1 MAEVDLDNGLVT
13 PLDRAIDRL
22 WDVFSDRASLI
33 GDLPADAVLARVDVP
48 ATGTVQGDGGEGGV
62 AGKADIE
69 LRFCFPRLAELLTTN
84 QLDDEPGY
92 RIADR
97 LRDAD
102 WQSWD
107 RIEREALEEFFDTW
121 WLLTR
126 SLDDGAVLASKHSAS
141 EVLGVLVHLGVPLVR
156 WLGPWLE
163 DFDGPPARHFADM
176 ILGGMDTPAWASVP
190 DERGQVLGWAASE
203 ACIFGI
209 ALVGGI
215 HLPDDQLSD
224 VLDRLIQ

>member
-1 MAEVDLDNGLVT
+1 MPEVDLDSGLIT

-22 WDVFSDRASLI
+22 WEVFSDRASLV
-33 GDLPADAVLARVDVP
+33 GDLPGDAVLARVDAP
-48 ATGTVQGDGGEGGV
+48 ETGQGQEDCNGEQV
-62 AGKADIE
+62 NSE
-69 LRFCFPRLAELLTTN
+69 LRFCLARLAELLTTN
-84 QLDDEPGY
+84 QLQDEPSF

-107 RIEREALEEFFDTW
+107 RIEREVLEEFFDIW

-126 SLDDGAVLASKHSAS
+126 SLDDGAVPVSELPAS
-141 EVLGVLVHLGVPLVR
+141 EVLGVLIHLGVPLVR

-176 ILGGMDTPAWASVP
+176 ILGGMDTEAWTSAP
-190 DERGQVLGWAASE
+190 DERGQVLAWAASE
-203 ACIFGI
+203 ACVFGI
-209 ALVGGI
+209 ALVGGV

>member
-1 MAEVDLDNGLVT
+1 MPEVDLDNGLIT
-13 PLDRAIDRL
+13 PLDRAIDHL
-22 WDVFSDRASLI
+22 WEVFSDRASLI
-33 GDLPADAVLARVDVP
+33 GDLPADAVLARVDAVP
-48 ATGTVQGDGGEGGV
+48 PV
-62 AGKADIE
+62 AESAAPHSAELAPSE
-69 LRFCFPRLAELLTTN
+69 LRFCLPRLAELLTTN

-97 LRDAD
+97 LHDAD
-102 WQSWD
+102 WQSWA
-107 RIEREALEEFFDTW
+107 RVEREALEEFFDIW

-126 SLDDGAVLASKHSAS
+126 SLDDGPFPASGLSAS
-141 EVLGVLVHLGVPLVR
+141 EVLGVLIHLGVPLVR

-163 DFDGPPARHFADM
+163 DFDGSSARHFADM
-176 ILGGMDTPAWASVP
+176 ILGGMDTPAWSSAP

-203 ACIFGI
+203 ACVFGI

>member
-1 MAEVDLDNGLVT
+1 VPEVDLDSELIT
-13 PLDRAIDRL
+13 PLDRAIDQL
-22 WDVFSDRASLI
+22 WIVFSDRASLL
-33 GDLPADAVLARVDVP
+33 GDLPADAVLARVDVT
-48 ATGTVQGDGGEGGV
+48 ASTS
-62 AGKADIE
+62 E
-69 LRFCFPRLAELLTTN
+69 LRFCVPRLAELLTTN
-84 QLDDEPGY
+84 RLDAEPGY

-102 WQSWD
+102 WMSW
-107 RIEREALEEFFDTW
+107 ERDERVALEEFFDTW

-126 SLDDGAVLASKHSAS
+126 SLDDGAVLASGLSAS
-141 EVLGVLVHLGVPLVR
+141 EVLGILVHLGVPLVR

-176 ILGGMDTPAWASVP
+176 ILGGMHTPAWTSAP

-203 ACIFGI
+203 ACVFGI

-215 HLPDDQLSD
+215 HLPSDQLSD
-224 VLDRLIQ
+224 VLDKLIQ

>member
-1 MAEVDLDNGLVT
+1 MPDVEAGGGLIT

-22 WDVFSDRASLI
+22 WDVFSDRSSLI
-33 GDLPADAVLARVDVP
+33 GSLPADAVLARADSVDG
-48 ATGTVQGDGGEGGV
+48 AAGHELAAGQGGN
-62 AGKADIE
+62 E
-69 LRFCFPRLAELLTTN
+69 LRFCLPRLAELLTTN
-84 QLDDEPGY
+84 RLDAEPGY

-97 LRDAD
+97 LRDAH

-107 RIEREALEEFFDTW
+107 RHERETLEEFFDTW

-126 SLDDGAVLASKHSAS
+126 SLDGGAVPASDLPAS
-141 EVLGVLVHLGVPLVR
+141 EVLGALVHLGVPLVR

-176 ILGGMDTPAWASVP
+176 ILGGMDTPAWTSAP
-190 DERGQVLGWAASE
+190 DERGQVLAWAASE
-203 ACIFGI
+203 SCVFGI

-215 HLPDDQLSD
+215 HLPDDRLSD
-224 VLDRLIQ
+224 VLDQLIR